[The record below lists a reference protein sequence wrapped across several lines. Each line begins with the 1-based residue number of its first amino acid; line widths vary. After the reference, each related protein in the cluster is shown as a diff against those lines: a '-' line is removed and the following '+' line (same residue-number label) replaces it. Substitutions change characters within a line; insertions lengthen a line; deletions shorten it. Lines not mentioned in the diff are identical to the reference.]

1 MCPQLSPQ
9 ALAHALNDALA
20 RAAANRETR
29 LEALALEDCQVGE
42 EGAKAGG
49 RTSERSASGS
59 PARPSPLGDTWS
71 HGALLD
77 CQGWGW
83 EVFQVLEVVEGGQG
97 VRMGG

>member
-77 CQGWGW
+77 CQAGDGDGRCFRCLRLWKAGK
-83 EVFQVLEVVEGGQG
+83 E
-97 VRMGG
+97 